1 MAKDDPATSGSPVS
15 IAEKGQFAHAR
26 CECGWRGPGRRSR
39 KKARADAAA
48 HLEERCKAARRK

>member
-1 MAKDDPATSGSPVS
+1 MAKDDPTKGGSPLSVVD
-15 IAEKGQFAHAR
+15 KGSFTHAA

-48 HLEERCKAARRK
+48 HLEERCKATRKK

>member
-1 MAKDDPATSGSPVS
+1 MAKDDPTKGSSPLSVVD
-15 IAEKGQFAHAR
+15 KGNFTYAA

-48 HLEERCKAARRK
+48 HLEERCKATRKK